1 VETRRFTLIG
11 PGRAGSSFRIALEGL
26 GWQCSRIYR
35 RGDDLADAG
44 LDVDLVLLAAPDSV
58 LQEVAALIE
67 PTEAV
72 IMHVSGATPLSSL
85 GGHLRTGALHP
96 LASLATPASGAQIL
110 RTTYFA
116 VAGDPLAMELADQ
129 LSGNWFP
136 IADDDRALYHGAAA
150 VASNHVVGL
159 LGQVERI
166 CAEIGVPFEAFLGL
180 VQTSLDNTGSLGPSE
195 ALTGPAARG
204 DEATIEHHRRALAE
218 RLPDELD
225 GYDAVLEMV
234 RRLVR

>member
-1 VETRRFTLIG
+1 VEARRFSLIG
-11 PGRAGSSFRIALEGL
+11 PGRAGGSFRIALEEL
-26 GWQCSRIYR
+26 GWECSHIYR
-35 RGDDLADAG
+35 RGDDVADAG
-44 LDVDLVLLAAPDSV
+44 RNVELVVLAAPDSV
-58 LQEVAALIE
+58 IYEVAALIE
-67 PTEAV
+67 STEAV
-72 IMHVSGATPLSSL
+72 VMHLSGATPLSSL
-85 GGHLRTGALHP
+85 AGHFRAAALHP
-96 LASLATPASGAQIL
+96 LASLTNPVSGAQAL

-116 VAGDPLAMELADQ
+116 VAGDPLAEELAEQ

-136 IADDDRALYHGAAA
+136 MADGDRALYHGAAA

-180 VQTSLDNTGSLGPSE
+180 VQTSLDNIDSLGPTA

-204 DEATIEHHRRALAE
+204 DEATIERHRSALID
-218 RLPDELD
+218 RLPLELE
-225 GYDAVLEMV
+225 GYDAVLAMV